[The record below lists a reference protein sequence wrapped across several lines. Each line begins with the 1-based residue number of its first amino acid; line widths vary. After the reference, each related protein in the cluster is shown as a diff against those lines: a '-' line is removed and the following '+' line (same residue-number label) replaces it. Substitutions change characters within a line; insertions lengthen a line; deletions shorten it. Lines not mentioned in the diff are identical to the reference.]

1 MPLPLAP
8 LHRFLVMVKFLQ
20 RTIYLLLK
28 TLQAQS
34 TPQDYERHMRMGVL
48 KLDKVYEID
57 IVDPIDPIFIPE
69 PSLTIVE
76 ETEIPNNK

>member
-1 MPLPLAP
+1 
-8 LHRFLVMVKFLQ
+8 
-20 RTIYLLLK
+20 
-28 TLQAQS
+28 
-34 TPQDYERHMRMGVL
+34 MGVL